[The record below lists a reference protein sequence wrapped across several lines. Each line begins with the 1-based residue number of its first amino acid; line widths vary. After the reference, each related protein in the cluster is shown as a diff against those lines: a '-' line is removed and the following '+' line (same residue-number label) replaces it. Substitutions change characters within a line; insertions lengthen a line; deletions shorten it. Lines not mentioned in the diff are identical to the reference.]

1 VLGDAIDPLSAVMER
16 DKCGSCVDPQRARDG
31 WPRFVDR
38 RGKTLSW
45 SQRSAGSCGAGRGS
59 PVLLGLLAGGHRRG
73 LETATTQFALC
84 EEDGGGPL
92 DPR

>member
-1 VLGDAIDPLSAVMER
+1 VR
-16 DKCGSCVDPQRARDG
+16 SCVDPQQVRDG

-38 RGKTLSW
+38 RGKTLPW
-45 SQRSAGSCGAGRGS
+45 SQRSTRSSGARRGS

-73 LETATTQFALC
+73 LETTTTQFASR